1 MSEEEFVDV
10 IKDLFKDFDIGKLY
24 KFEYR
29 GKNKEGKNKYKI
41 RYTPKNM
48 DNILIDETITEK

>member
-1 MSEEEFVDV
+1 MNENEL
-10 IKDLFKDFDIGKLY
+10 IKVFKEMFEDLYVGKLY

>member
-1 MSEEEFVDV
+1 MNENEL
-10 IKDLFKDFDIGKLY
+10 IKVFKEIFEDFYVGKLY